1 MKNNTRDNF
10 RLAID
15 ELCACQNHLNTAY
28 MNMDEYDNKTE
39 VHIALKTVASALNSA
54 QHNFNNYI
62 D

>member
-1 MKNNTRDNF
+1 MKNNARDNF

-28 MNMDEYDNKTE
+28 MNMCDSDNKTE
-39 VHIALKTVASALNSA
+39 VHAALKTVASALNSA
-54 QHNFNNYI
+54 QSNYNNYK